1 LPDGQI
7 VKLTKLRPGQQA
19 TVLQMPVG
27 PRATAAEP
35 EPQDLAT
42 V

>member
-1 LPDGQI
+1 
-7 VKLTKLRPGQQA
+7 LRPGQQA

-35 EPQDLAT
+35 EHLAT